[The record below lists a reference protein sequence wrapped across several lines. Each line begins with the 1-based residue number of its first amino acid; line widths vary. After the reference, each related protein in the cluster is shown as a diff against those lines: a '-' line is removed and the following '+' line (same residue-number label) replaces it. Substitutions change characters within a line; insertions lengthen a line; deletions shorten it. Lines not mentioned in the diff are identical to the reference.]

1 MGVKG
6 KAAAAILILLLFLGS
21 LWLREFL
28 SVWVRVCV
36 SDSHAVLL
44 ILNNQCVVCSRL
56 TMSHDTK
63 EP

>member
-1 MGVKG
+1 MGVKS

-28 SVWVRVCV
+28 SVCV
-36 SDSHAVLL
+36 FDSHAELL
-44 ILNNQCVVCSRL
+44 SLNNQCVVCSGS

-63 EP
+63 QP